1 MSVMKTWILSLSL
14 AVGALA
20 PMSAHAVL
28 EVSGVKFEDTYSL
41 TGQQLQLA
49 GAGMR
54 KMMIIKVYALGLY
67 VPYKDNNALAL
78 INQPGPKSMHVVMM
92 RDVKAQKLINALV
105 SGVEDNCT
113 PAEFAALQPRLDRL
127 ASGLR
132 AAGEVEEDSI
142 VKLEYIPNVGTVVSH
157 KNQVIVKDL
166 PGEDFYRALM
176 RIWLGENPV
185 DRSLKA
191 KLQGLD

>member
-28 EVSGVKFEDTYSL
+28 EVSGVKFEDTYGL
-41 TGQQLQLA
+41 AGQQLQLN

-67 VPYKDNNALAL
+67 VQRKDGNVQALM
-78 INQPGPKSMHVVMM
+78 NQPGPKSLHVVMM
-92 RDVKAQKLINALV
+92 RDVKAQKLIDALV
-105 SGVEDNCT
+105 SGVEDNSSE
-113 PAEFAALQPRLDRL
+113 AEFAALQPRLNRL
-127 ASGLR
+127 AAGLR

-142 VKLEYIPNVGTVVSH
+142 VKLEYFPNVGTVVSY

-176 RIWLGENPV
+176 RIWLGESPV
-185 DRSLKA
+185 DRTLKS
-191 KLQGLD
+191 KLLGAE

>member
-1 MSVMKTWILSLSL
+1 MKTWILSLSL

-142 VKLEYIPNVGTVVSH
+142 VKLEYIPKKKHTKKIGFNTRT
-157 KNQVIVKDL
+157 KN
-166 PGEDFYRALM
+166 
-176 RIWLGENPV
+176 
-185 DRSLKA
+185 
-191 KLQGLD
+191 

>member
-20 PMSAHAVL
+20 PLSAHAVL
-28 EVSGVKFEDTYSL
+28 EVSGVKFEDTYGL
-41 TGQQLQLA
+41 AGQQLQLN

-67 VPYKDNNALAL
+67 VQRKDGNVQALM
-78 INQPGPKSMHVVMM
+78 NQPGPKSLHVVMM
-92 RDVKAQKLINALV
+92 RDVKAQKLIDALV
-105 SGVEDNCT
+105 SGVEDNSSE
-113 PAEFAALQPRLDRL
+113 AEFAALQPRLNRL
-127 ASGLR
+127 AAGLR

-142 VKLEYIPNVGTVVSH
+142 VKLEYFPNVGTVVSY

-176 RIWLGENPV
+176 RIWLGESPV
-185 DRSLKA
+185 DRTLKS
-191 KLQGLD
+191 KLLGAE

>member
-132 AAGEVEEDSI
+132 AAGEVDSI

>member
-1 MSVMKTWILSLSL
+1 MKTWILSLSL

-28 EVSGVKFEDTYSL
+28 EVSGVKFEDTYGL
-41 TGQQLQLA
+41 AGQQLQLN

-67 VPYKDNNALAL
+67 VQRKDGNVQALM
-78 INQPGPKSMHVVMM
+78 NQPGPKSLHVVMM
-92 RDVKAQKLINALV
+92 RDVKAQKLIDALV
-105 SGVEDNCT
+105 SGVEDNSSE
-113 PAEFAALQPRLDRL
+113 AEFAALQPRLNRL
-127 ASGLR
+127 AAGLR

-142 VKLEYIPNVGTVVSH
+142 VKLEYFPNVGTVVSY

-176 RIWLGENPV
+176 RIWLGESPV
-185 DRSLKA
+185 DRTLKS
-191 KLQGLD
+191 KLLGAE